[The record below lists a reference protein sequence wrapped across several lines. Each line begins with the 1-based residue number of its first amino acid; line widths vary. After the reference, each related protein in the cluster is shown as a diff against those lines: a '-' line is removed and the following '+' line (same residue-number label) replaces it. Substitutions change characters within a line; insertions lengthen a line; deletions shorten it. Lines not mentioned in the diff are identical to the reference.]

1 MASYMYDAI
10 EDAVRHPSE
19 NEIDFWHRFM
29 GWVPRLLDHPILTPI
44 DQETTGDPAEVAA
57 PTTRPRGP
65 YSAGH
70 ARCAPDRHR

>member
-10 EDAVRHPSE
+10 EDAVRYPLDI
-19 NEIDFWHRFM
+19 EIDFWHRFM
-29 GWVPRLLDHPILTPI
+29 GWVPRLLDPPILAPI
-44 DQETTGDPAEVAA
+44 DQEITGDPAEVA
-57 PTTRPRGP
+57 RPRGP